1 MVNDFKKDPLRF
13 SKRPYST
20 TTNGR
25 PRTVAGHR
33 CTRNAP
39 QPRCE
44 IPGGLPPLFDQHEGQ
59 GHHQGALVDARHGNC
74 GSDPDAIHV
83 RSELGQLLRQ
93 IGLAPGPAISPAAS
107 TSLTRQTKS
116 ASSQT
121 RPNLS
126 SLG

>member
-1 MVNDFKKDPLRF
+1 VRF
-13 SKRPYST
+13 LVVCRRFLINTKVKATIR
-20 TTNGR
+20 
-25 PRTVAGHR
+25 
-33 CTRNAP
+33 
-39 QPRCE
+39 
-44 IPGGLPPLFDQHEGQ
+44 
-59 GHHQGALVDARHGNC
+59 GALVDARHGNC